1 VVVIEH
7 MNPFKPEEAK
17 ESRDDDEIDYLNS
30 VIIQEVS
37 YYLDLKIYIFII
49 YVAIYY
55 YVDGYL
61 IIISLGFFR

>member
-1 VVVIEH
+1 